1 MYHTILP
8 LEDAIF
14 RVLCV
19 ELIQCDSQFD
29 NSYDRIA
36 SELRSFCEPHIHWLA
51 VAIKCVAL
59 MQSHAY
65 FMVIL
70 V

>member
-36 SELRSFCEPHIHWLA
+36 SELRSFCEPHIH
-51 VAIKCVAL
+51 
-59 MQSHAY
+59 
-65 FMVIL
+65 
-70 V
+70 